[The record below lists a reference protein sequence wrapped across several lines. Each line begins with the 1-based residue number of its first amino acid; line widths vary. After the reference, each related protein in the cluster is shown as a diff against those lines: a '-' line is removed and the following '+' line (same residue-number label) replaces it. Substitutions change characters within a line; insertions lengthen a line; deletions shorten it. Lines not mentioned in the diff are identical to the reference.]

1 MRLIAYT
8 RVSGDSQKDNTSLP
22 VQLDRI
28 KAYALAAG
36 HEIVYIYSDVETAS
50 GKRKRPGFERLLAA
64 LREHCADGL
73 ICTKLDRF
81 ARSTMEGLQTA
92 KELDKIAKHLVIL
105 DLCLD
110 TSSAVGNC
118 VFTILLAFAEL
129 ERNIIGER
137 MQSGRDRVKD
147 KGGRAHGRTPYGFTT
162 ERIDGVMRLV
172 PAEDFQW
179 REKILYWYEYEGWT
193 IARITAEL
201 ERLGVK
207 PRFAS
212 KWSHQTVRLIVWR
225 AGKLVSRRK
234 SKTG

>member
-8 RVSGDSQKDNTSLP
+8 RVSGESQKDNTSLP
-22 VQLDRI
+22 VQLERI
-28 KAYALAAG
+28 KAYAVASG
-36 HEIVYIYSDVETAS
+36 HEIVYIFSDVETAS
-50 GKRKRPGFERLLAA
+50 GKRQRPGFERLLHA
-64 LREHCADGL
+64 LRENCADGL

-92 KELDKIAKHLVIL
+92 RELDTIGKHLVIL

-110 TSSAVGNC
+110 TTSAVGTC

-147 KGGRAHGRTPYGFTT
+147 KGGRAHGRHPYGFTT
-162 ERIDGVMRLV
+162 ERQDGILRLI

-179 REKILYWYEYEGWT
+179 REKIIYWYEQGWSFPR
-193 IARITAEL
+193 IAAEL

-207 PRFAS
+207 PRFAD
-212 KWSHQTVRLIVWR
+212 KWAHQTVRAIVWK
-225 AGKLVSRRK
+225 AGKLVSRKK
-234 SKTG
+234 SKIG